1 MKKENMRGRLI
12 VVSGPSGVGKDTVVS
27 KYLERNSNT
36 YLSVSCTSRAPREG
50 EVDGINYIF
59 LSREEFEERI
69 SNGDFLEYAEY
80 NGNYYGT
87 PKYKMEEELDKGK
100 DVILV
105 IEVQGALKVKKL
117 MPDALFIFIL
127 PPSINELKERLP
139 GRGTDSP
146 ESIEGRIRTALK
158 EIDISDEYDYQ
169 IINDDLDK
177 TVTEFEN
184 IIKKE
189 KTE

>member
-1 MKKENMRGRLI
+1 MRGKLI

-27 KYLERNSNT
+27 EYIKRNSNT

-50 EVDGINYIF
+50 EVDGVNYIF

-87 PKYKMEEELDKGK
+87 PKYKMEEELEKGK

-105 IEVQGALKVKKL
+105 IEVQGALKVKDL
-117 MPDALFIFIL
+117 IPDALFIFIL
-127 PPSINELKERLP
+127 PPSISTLKERLI

-146 ESIEGRIRTALK
+146 ESIEGRINTALK
-158 EIDISDEYDYQ
+158 EIEVSDRYDYN
-169 IINDDLDK
+169 IVNDDLNMA
-177 TVTEFEN
+177 VLELEN

>member
-1 MKKENMRGRLI
+1 MRGKLI

-27 KYLERNSNT
+27 EYIKRNNNT

-50 EVDGINYIF
+50 EVDGVNYIF
-59 LSREEFEERI
+59 LSREEFEDRI
-69 SNGDFLEYAEY
+69 TNGDFLEYAEY

-87 PKYKMEEELDKGK
+87 PKYKMEEELEKGK

-105 IEVQGALKVKKL
+105 IEVQGALKVKHL
-117 MPDALFIFIL
+117 IPDALFIFIL
-127 PPSINELKERLP
+127 PPSINTLKERLI

-146 ESIEGRIRTALK
+146 ESIEGRINTALK
-158 EIDISDEYDYQ
+158 EIEVSDRYDYN
-169 IINDDLDK
+169 IVNDDLNMA
-177 TVTEFEN
+177 VLELEN

>member
-1 MKKENMRGRLI
+1 MRGKLI

-27 KYLERNSNT
+27 EYIKRNNNT

-50 EVDGINYIF
+50 EVDGVNYIF
-59 LSREEFEERI
+59 LSRKEFEERI

-105 IEVQGALKVKKL
+105 IEVQGALKVKEL
-117 MPDALFIFIL
+117 IPDALFIFIL
-127 PPSINELKERLP
+127 PPSISTLKERLI

-146 ESIEGRIRTALK
+146 ESIEGRINTAIK
-158 EIDISDEYDYQ
+158 EIEVSDRYDYN
-169 IINDDLDK
+169 IVNDDLNMAVSELEK
-177 TVTEFEN
+177 
-184 IIKKE
+184 IIQKE

>member
-1 MKKENMRGRLI
+1 MRGKLI
-12 VVSGPSGVGKDTVVS
+12 VISGPSGVGKDTVVS
-27 KYLERNSNT
+27 KYLERNNNT

-69 SNGDFLEYAEY
+69 NNGDLLEYAEY

-87 PKYKMEEELDKGK
+87 PKYKMEEELNKGN
-100 DVILV
+100 DVILI
-105 IEVQGALKVKKL
+105 IEVQGALKV
-117 MPDALFIFIL
+117 MDIYPDALFIFIL
-127 PPSINELKERLP
+127 PPSMDELKERLIN
-139 GRGTDSP
+139 RGTED
-146 ESIEGRIRTALK
+146 EAKINERIETAKK
-158 EIDISDEYDYQ
+158 EIMISPKYNYQ

-177 TVTEFEN
+177 SVNKLEE
-184 IIKKE
+184 IIEKE

>member
-1 MKKENMRGRLI
+1 MRGRLI

-127 PPSINELKERLP
+127 PPSINELKERLT

-177 TVTEFEN
+177 TVSEFEN

>member
-1 MKKENMRGRLI
+1 MRGKLI
-12 VVSGPSGVGKDTVVS
+12 VVSGPSGVGKDTIVS
-27 KYLERNSNT
+27 KYLEKNSNT

-50 EVDGINYIF
+50 EVDGVNYIF

-69 SNGDFLEYAEY
+69 NNGDFLEYAEY

-87 PKYKMEEELDKGK
+87 PKYKMEEELEKGK

-105 IEVQGALKVKKL
+105 IEVQGALKVKDL
-117 MPDALFIFIL
+117 IPEALFIFIL
-127 PPSINELKERLP
+127 PPSINTLKERLI

-146 ESIEGRIRTALK
+146 ESIEGRINTAIK
-158 EIDISDEYDYQ
+158 EIEVSDKYDYN
-169 IINDDLDK
+169 IVNDDLDMAVLELEK
-177 TVTEFEN
+177 
-184 IIKKE
+184 IIQKE

>member
-1 MKKENMRGRLI
+1 MRGKLI
-12 VVSGPSGVGKDTVVS
+12 VVSGPSGVGKDTIVS
-27 KYLERNSNT
+27 KYLEKNSNT

-50 EVDGINYIF
+50 EVDGVNYIF

-87 PKYKMEEELDKGK
+87 PKYKMEEELEKGK

-105 IEVQGALKVKKL
+105 IEVQGALKVKEL
-117 MPDALFIFIL
+117 IPDALFIFIL
-127 PPSINELKERLP
+127 PPSINTLKERLI
-139 GRGTDSP
+139 GRGTED
-146 ESIEGRIRTALK
+146 IETINKRIETALN
-158 EIDISDEYDYQ
+158 EIKVSDKYDYNIVNDELDMAVLELEK
-169 IINDDLDK
+169 IIQ
-177 TVTEFEN
+177 
-184 IIKKE
+184 KE